1 MKKQLDVIDILE
13 SVTDKDPR
21 YKVDAYLFVLN
32 GLNHTVSRL
41 EKPRHVTG
49 QELSEGLRIYAID
62 QYGPLALTV
71 LESWGLEKTSDFG
84 NIVFNLIG
92 VKLLSKTD
100 NDSID
105 DFSDVFDFKKALAR
119 TVDYKLD

>member
-41 EKPRHVTG
+41 EKPRHVNG

-119 TVDYKLD
+119 TVDYKLE

>member
-32 GLNHTVSRL
+32 GLNHTVSGL

-49 QELSEGLRIYAID
+49 QELSEGLRIICVD
-62 QYGPLALTV
+62 QYGPL
-71 LESWGLEKTSDFG
+71 
-84 NIVFNLIG
+84 FNG
-92 VKLLSKTD
+92 P
-100 NDSID
+100 
-105 DFSDVFDFKKALAR
+105 
-119 TVDYKLD
+119 

>member
-41 EKPRHVTG
+41 EKPRHVNG

-62 QYGPLALTV
+62 QYGPPALTV

-119 TVDYKLD
+119 TVDYKLE

>member
-1 MKKQLDVIDILE
+1 MKKQLDIIDVLE
-13 SVTDKDPR
+13 SLTDKDPR

-32 GLNHTVSRL
+32 GLNSTVSRL

-49 QELSEGLRIYAID
+49 QELSEGLRAHAID

-71 LESWGLEKTSDFG
+71 LESWGVRSSLDLG

-100 NDSID
+100 TDSID
-105 DFSDVFDFKKALAR
+105 DFRDVFDFKEAFTR
-119 TVDYKLD
+119 SVDYRLD